1 MSSSNKYLRS
11 HDQNFKS
18 LTRDY
23 PIQAIEF
30 FARQYFSK
38 IEGNPRVTLLKQE
51 QNKEKLSS
59 SFTEMDV
66 PMLLEWPD
74 SEEKAAVVLTIEPEA
89 SPYNFNIIRLARYCL
104 GLAEEYET
112 DQVYPVVVFL
122 RRGRFQKKLK
132 IGNSPEPILSFRFLY
147 CHLAQ
152 LNYDDW
158 KNSDN
163 LVARLT
169 LPLMQY
175 PKEKKLEVLHHSM
188 SALLAM
194 ESDDT
199 LRGRYT
205 EFVTHYADVNEADI
219 IEYKRIYPEEGE
231 TMTGYFAQVREEGI
245 QEGIE
250 EGQRSVLV
258 RLLKCRFAKE
268 ARQYE
273 SKVLAASLP
282 EVERWLDNILDA
294 QRIEDVFA

>member
-1 MSSSNKYLRS
+1 M
-11 HDQNFKS
+11 
-18 LTRDY
+18 
-23 PIQAIEF
+23 
-30 FARQYFSK
+30 
-38 IEGNPRVTLLKQE
+38 
-51 QNKEKLSS
+51 
-59 SFTEMDV
+59 
-66 PMLLEWPD
+66 
-74 SEEKAAVVLTIEPEA
+74 PEA
-89 SPYNFNIIRLARYCL
+89 
-104 GLAEEYET
+104 
-112 DQVYPVVVFL
+112 D
-122 RRGRFQKKLK
+122 
-132 IGNSPEPILSFRFLY
+132 PILSFRFLY

-152 LNYDDW
+152 LNYDDG

-163 LVARLT
+163 LVACLT

-188 SALLAM
+188 SALLTM

-205 EFVTHYADVNEADI
+205 EFVTHYAEVNEADI

-231 TMTGYFAQVREEGI
+231 AMTGYFAQVREEGI
-245 QEGIE
+245 QEGIREGVLKGRLEGHE

-258 RLLKCRFAKE
+258 RQLKRRFATE

-294 QRIEDVFA
+294 QRIEDVFV